1 VLSYKA
7 GNIFMSS
14 VRRFFQSTVPLVV
27 LFFGPSVVTA
37 EDSFDPQ
44 LAITSVVSELEQTHL
59 SQWKVDEDL
68 VEIWIRTFLDRLDP
82 SRLYFHDSD
91 IREFRKIQAASIER
105 FRRGEFEFPK
115 QVRTRYRTRVRE
127 SFALA
132 ADELKTINEVS
143 PDSPNSNGFDSYAKH
158 RQELRKRWRS
168 NLMSELF
175 IETRHGR
182 DRSEVLKQIR
192 QRHPRI
198 LHQADSMN
206 DERLCQLWL
215 DALAKSYDPH
225 SAYLS
230 PTSLDA
236 YNQTIT
242 FATFSLGF
250 GLRQKRSRY
259 EIGWPDPAQRFRQSG
274 IEYVGWTLLS
284 VNRLS
289 GEVIDLVEMHPDD
302 LERDLR
308 TSFGD
313 LETDTEV
320 ILELMEPVTHERVTT
335 SWPRFRSSE

>member
-1 VLSYKA
+1 
-7 GNIFMSS
+7 MSS
-14 VRRFFQSTVPLVV
+14 AQRILESTVLLVI
-27 LFFGPSVVTA
+27 LSFSPSVVTA
-37 EDSFDPQ
+37 EDRFDPQ

-59 SQWKVDEDL
+59 SRRKVDEDL

-82 SRLYFHDSD
+82 SRLYFLDQD
-91 IREFRKIQAASIER
+91 VREFRQRQTASLER

-115 QVRTRYRTRVRE
+115 QVRTRYRTRVRA
-127 SFALA
+127 SLALA
-132 ADELKTINEVS
+132 ANERETIGEASADSLVSNE
-143 PDSPNSNGFDSYAKH
+143 FDSYAKNQ
-158 RQELRKRWRS
+158 QELRNRWRS
-168 NLMSELF
+168 SLLSELF

-182 DRSEVLKQIR
+182 DRLEVLEQIR
-192 QRHPRI
+192 QRHRRI
-198 LHQADSMN
+198 LNQAESMS

-215 DALAKSYDPH
+215 DSLAKSYDPH

-250 GLRQKRSRY
+250 RLRQKRSFY
-259 EIGWPDPAQRFRQSG
+259 EIGWPDPAQRFRQPG
-274 IEYVGWTLLS
+274 TEYVGWTLLS

-289 GEVIDLVEMHPDD
+289 GEVIDLVEMYPED
-302 LERDLR
+302 LDRHLC

-335 SWPRFRSSE
+335 SWPRFRKHY

>member
-1 VLSYKA
+1 MM
-7 GNIFMSS
+7 NS
-14 VRRFFQSTVPLVV
+14 VRRFTQSAVLLVAPS
-27 LFFGPSVVTA
+27 FSPSVVTA
-37 EDSFDPQ
+37 EDLFDPQ

-59 SQWKVDEDL
+59 SRRKLDEDL
-68 VEIWIRTFLDRLDP
+68 VEIWNHTFLDRLDP
-82 SRLYFHDSD
+82 SRLYFLDQD
-91 IREFRKIQAASIER
+91 VREFRQRQTASLER

-132 ADELKTINEVS
+132 ADELEAIQEVS
-143 PDSPNSNGFDSYAKH
+143 PDSPNSNKFDSYAKN
-158 RQELRKRWRS
+158 RQELRNRWRS

-182 DRSEVLKQIR
+182 DRSEVLEQIR
-192 QRHPRI
+192 QRHRRI
-198 LHQADSMN
+198 LNQADSMN

-225 SAYLS
+225 SAYLT

-242 FATFSLGF
+242 FPTFSFGF
-250 GLRQKRSRY
+250 RLRQKGSRY

-274 IEYVGWTLLS
+274 TEYVGWILLS
-284 VNRLS
+284 VNRFS
-289 GEVIDLVEMHPDD
+289 GEVIDLVEMHPND
-302 LERDLR
+302 LERHLR
-308 TSFGD
+308 TGFGD
-313 LETDTEV
+313 LEDDTEV

-335 SWPRFRSSE
+335 NWLRFRSSE